1 MSQPNPLVKLAI
13 EVGPLVVFFIANSRG
28 NIFIATG
35 AFMVAIVVALIASW
49 LIERRLPLLPLVTA
63 AFVLVFG
70 GLTLVLQDELFIKLK
85 PTIVNSLFAA
95 ILFGGLFFGRPL
107 LKPLLGAALDLR
119 DEGWRKLTYRWAWFF
134 VALAMAN
141 EMVWRT
147 LSTDGW
153 VNFKVFGIMPL
164 TIAFSLAQLPLINRY
179 RVAEPT

>member
-13 EVGPLVVFFIANSRG
+13 EVGPLAVFFIANSRG

-35 AFMVAIVVALIASW
+35 AFMVAIVVALVASW

-85 PTIVNSLFAA
+85 PTIVNGLFAA
-95 ILFGGLFFGRPL
+95 ILFSGLFFGRPF
-107 LKPLLGAALDLR
+107 LKPLLGAALELQ
-119 DEGWRKLTYRWAWFF
+119 DEGWRKLTHRWAWFF
-134 VALAMAN
+134 VALALAN
-141 EMVWRT
+141 EVVWRT

>member
-13 EVGPLVVFFIANSRG
+13 EVGPLAVFFIANARG
-28 NIFIATG
+28 NIFTAT
-35 AFMVAIVVALIASW
+35 AVFMVAIVIALVASW

-95 ILFGGLFFGRPL
+95 ILFGGLFFGRPF
-107 LKPLLGAALDLR
+107 LKPLLGAALELQ

-141 EMVWRT
+141 EVVWRN

-179 RVAEPT
+179 RVA